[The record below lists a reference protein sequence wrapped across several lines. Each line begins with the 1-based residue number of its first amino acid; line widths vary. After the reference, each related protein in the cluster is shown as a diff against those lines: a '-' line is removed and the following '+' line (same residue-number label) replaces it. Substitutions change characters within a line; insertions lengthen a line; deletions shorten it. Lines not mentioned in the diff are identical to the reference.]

1 MTLLV
6 MTQHILSTNNT
17 FLNSSTLDE
26 MGQRVD
32 ELEQN
37 ISQLMQQVGSDD
49 KDPAVAADQ
58 EIKREK

>member
-1 MTLLV
+1 
-6 MTQHILSTNNT
+6 
-17 FLNSSTLDE
+17 

>member
-1 MTLLV
+1 
-6 MTQHILSTNNT
+6 
-17 FLNSSTLDE
+17 

-49 KDPAVAADQ
+49 KDPAVAGADQ

>member
-1 MTLLV
+1 
-6 MTQHILSTNNT
+6 
-17 FLNSSTLDE
+17 

-49 KDPAVAADQ
+49 KDPAAAADQ

>member
-1 MTLLV
+1 MCV
-6 MTQHILSTNNT
+6 
-17 FLNSSTLDE
+17 LDE

-37 ISQLMQQVGSDD
+37 ISQLMQQVGSED
-49 KDPAVAADQ
+49 KDQAAAADQ

>member
-1 MTLLV
+1 
-6 MTQHILSTNNT
+6 
-17 FLNSSTLDE
+17 

-37 ISQLMQQVGSDD
+37 ISQLMQQVGPDD